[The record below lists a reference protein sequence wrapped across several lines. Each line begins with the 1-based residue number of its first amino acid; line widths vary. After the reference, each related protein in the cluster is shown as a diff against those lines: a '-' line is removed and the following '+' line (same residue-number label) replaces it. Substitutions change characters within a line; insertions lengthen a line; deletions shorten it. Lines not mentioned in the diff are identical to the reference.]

1 MTVLSFEFSFRGHH
15 VCSFFHRMLSVCNV
29 HMVIIAFF
37 SYLFLISVSL
47 MLLNFH
53 VEHIANVITAEFRIG
68 WLQLPIFVAHIES
81 KTEIG
86 EEKQT
91 NHHK

>member
-15 VCSFFHRMLSVCNV
+15 ECSFFHRMLSVCNV
-29 HMVIIAFF
+29 HMLIIAFF
-37 SYLFLISVSL
+37 SFSL

>member
-1 MTVLSFEFSFRGHH
+1 MTVLSFEFSFRGHGE
-15 VCSFFHRMLSVCNV
+15 CSFFHRML
-29 HMVIIAFF
+29 IIAFF
-37 SYLFLISVSL
+37 SFSL

-91 NHHK
+91 NHQQIEKNKGKKSPEIE